1 MCGIVGFI
9 SKKKLNNSKSV
20 LLGMISEL
28 NHRGPDDSGSKI
40 WNDENFTVGF
50 GHTRLSILDL
60 SNNQMI
66 Q

>member
-1 MCGIVGFI
+1 
-9 SKKKLNNSKSV
+9 
-20 LLGMISEL
+20 MISEL